1 MSKSKDKKNKFLK
14 RNSSFK
20 SKGKYS
26 KLTFEAFNRCLQSK
40 LSKDEYSS
48 YQKNKKFINAL
59 KTVFSKGDLQANSK
73 KKVSFSKTLTK
84 KKGSD
89 FFNPIKTQP
98 LKKSSSQSKVSN
110 IRSER
115 SSLANFDTFFETF
128 MKYYGE
134 DGYVDYTPN
143 KQNKIIRVMET
154 RISDNSED
162 DKGKDANNLFINRQI
177 LIQKSKKMK

>member
-20 SKGKYS
+20 PKGKYS
-26 KLTFEAFNRCLQSK
+26 KLTFETFNRCLQSK

-59 KTVFSKGDLQANSK
+59 KTVFSKGDLQNNSK

-84 KKGSD
+84 KKESN
-89 FFNPIKTQP
+89 FFNPTQSQP

-110 IRSER
+110 IKPEKPTI
-115 SSLANFDTFFETF
+115 ANFDAFFETF

-134 DGYVDYTPN
+134 DGYVDFTKN
-143 KQNKIIRVMET
+143 KKNKIIRVMET
-154 RISDNSED
+154 RISDNSGDE
-162 DKGKDANNLFINRQI
+162 KGIIKNIKF
-177 LIQKSKKMK
+177 